1 MDNTYLQ
8 GFVTTDRPSPP
19 PSDYFLGFKSPRTAV
34 WTRLRQAGLETSRAY
49 ASDPARMMIKVRCPQ
64 ERFHHFAEVLRLQMK
79 TLDGESRFAPFQEQF
94 MGVLFSRKDS
104 FRCRDSFLF
113 GMHVTTTGFD

>member
-34 WTRLRQAGLETSRAY
+34 WSRLRQAGLETPRAY
-49 ASDPARMMIKVRCPQ
+49 ASDPARVMTKVRCP
-64 ERFHHFAEVLRLQMK
+64 
-79 TLDGESRFAPFQEQF
+79 
-94 MGVLFSRKDS
+94 
-104 FRCRDSFLF
+104 
-113 GMHVTTTGFD
+113 